1 MPLTNIGPLNMY
13 TSTAFAPVVALSLPD
28 SFENFGIIVTALIGV
43 AGFIYTLSNNRR
55 ASYVEIISDARLE
68 WIVALRAEVAT
79 LLALA
84 HRWTH
89 SRPAKAED
97 SEKLWQD
104 IVSAVFKTRLL
115 LTPKARSHV
124 SATPSSTY
132 VDNELDH
139 LVGDLFTALEQND
152 TALVDQFIGN
162 LLTGSQ
168 DLIWFEWL
176 KTKDESINGD
186 PYDTIYH
193 QWKRKFQKWHA
204 RIFDT
209 PPTPPCQCPPKPP
222 DPHGRHTD

>member
-1 MPLTNIGPLNMY
+1 MPVQDGE
-13 TSTAFAPVVALSLPD
+13 TS
-28 SFENFGIIVTALIGV
+28 
-43 AGFIYTLSNNRR
+43 RCC
-55 ASYVEIISDARLE
+55 

-79 LLALA
+79 LLAIA
-84 HRWTH
+84 HRWAH
-89 SRPAKAED
+89 NRPAKVED

-139 LVGDLFTALEQND
+139 LVGELFTALDQNNI
-152 TALVDQFIGN
+152 ALVDQFIER
-162 LLTGSQ
+162 LLIGSQ

-186 PYDTIYH
+186 PYDTIYY
-193 QWKRKFQKWHA
+193 QWKRKLQKWYT
-204 RIFDT
+204 RVFDT
-209 PPTPPCQCPPKPP
+209 PPARNCQCDSPSAAAPLT
-222 DPHGRHTD
+222 DAERHKRHAD